1 MRRVL
6 KAAAFCGMG
15 GPVVFAGVLAAL
27 SFLEKDFM
35 YALGWNPVTALTHDW
50 PSGLAL
56 GPLGPVMTAAFIACG
71 LVLVFFAFGLR
82 QAFRAAPA
90 ALAASMLLALA
101 GAAMGFLA
109 FPTDPTNSP
118 LPPTLHGRIHDAAF
132 VSLGITLMASF
143 VAFGFVFRTGKKHG
157 AGTIISWMT
166 AALIVPAF
174 AVKGIAFS
182 FFLAASL
189 AWCETAAIQL
199 LRRAGGPSI

>member
-1 MRRVL
+1 
-6 KAAAFCGMG
+6 MG

-189 AWCETAAIQL
+189 AWCETAAIQ
-199 LRRAGGPSI
+199 